1 MSWLPKNTVV
11 VPVDFSTSSERSITT
26 ALELAKAPA
35 NVHVV
40 HVVPPLDALAY
51 GEIEMWSPDDLASR
65 RSAAE
70 EFLANFLKKSG
81 FESVTPIVLVG
92 DPGLS
97 IAEYADKNGADLIV
111 LPSHG
116 YHGIKR
122 MLLGSVAE
130 RVLRHTPCEVLVL
143 HRND

>member
-1 MSWLPKNTVV
+1 MSWLPKSKVV
-11 VPVDFSTSSERSITT
+11 VPVDFSTSSERSIKT
-26 ALELAKAPA
+26 ALELASAPA
-35 NVHVV
+35 NVHVI

-65 RSAAE
+65 RQAGE
-70 EFLANFLKKSG
+70 EFLNAFLKKNG
-81 FESVTPIVLVG
+81 LDSVTAVVLVG

-97 IAEYADKNGADLIV
+97 IAEYADKNAADLIV

-116 YHGIKR
+116 YHGLKR

>member
-1 MSWLPKNTVV
+1 MSWLPKSKVV
-11 VPVDFSTSSERSITT
+11 VPVDFSTSSERSIRT
-26 ALELAKAPA
+26 ALELAKAPE

-65 RSAAE
+65 RKAAE
-70 EFLANFLKKSG
+70 EFLVNFLKKAG
-81 FESVTPIVLVG
+81 FEKVTRAVLVG

-97 IAEYADKNGADLIV
+97 IAEYADKNAADLIV

>member
-1 MSWLPKNTVV
+1 MSWLPKSKVV
-11 VPVDFSTSSERSITT
+11 VPVDFSTASERSIRT
-26 ALELAKAPA
+26 ALELAKAPV
-35 NVHVV
+35 NVHVL

-65 RSAAE
+65 RQAAE
-70 EFLANFLKKSG
+70 EFLDNFLKKA
-81 FESVTPIVLVG
+81 ELENVTPVVLVG
-92 DPGLS
+92 DPGLC

-116 YHGIKR
+116 YHGLKR